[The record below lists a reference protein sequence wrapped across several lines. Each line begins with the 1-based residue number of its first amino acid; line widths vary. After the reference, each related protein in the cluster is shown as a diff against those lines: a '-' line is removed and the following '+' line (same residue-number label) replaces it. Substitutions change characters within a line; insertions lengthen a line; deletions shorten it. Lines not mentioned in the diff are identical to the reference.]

1 MLSRFGHFA
10 LPVFP
15 ALLAA
20 LGSYIALFDLSS
32 LNKRLK
38 PDKKISSRS
47 AIILIIT
54 LISSYFTTFLLTSS
68 EAISIA
74 IATLSAALPCLIG
87 RGRNLKRQR
96 EQEVAWPEA
105 IDSLVSALQAG
116 ISISEARTQLA
127 LHGPKVLRP
136 SFVQIQSNLSSLGNF
151 EQVLLK
157 EKRRLDSA
165 ISDQVFETLIISK
178 DFGGRDANNA
188 LRLLAEFVR
197 EDIAVAEEI
206 RTKFGWIRNSAL
218 LATAA
223 PWLLLILLSTQASTV
238 EINSTPSGALV
249 LSLGVVMTATAYI
262 WMEKVGSLPAAP
274 RALR

>member
-1 MLSRFGHFA
+1 MFEQFA
-10 LPVFP
+10 LMVFTG
-15 ALLAA
+15 LLAA

-32 LNKRLK
+32 LNKILK

-47 AIILIIT
+47 AITLIIT
-54 LISSYFTTFLLTSS
+54 LISSYLTTFLLTSS

-74 IATLSAALPCLIG
+74 IATLSSALPFLIG

-116 ISISEARTQLA
+116 ISISEALTQLA

-136 SFVQIQSNLSSLGNF
+136 SFAQIQSNLLSVGNF

-157 EKRRLDSA
+157 EKKRLDSA

-178 DFGGRDANNA
+178 DFGGKDANNA

-223 PWLLLILLSTQASTV
+223 PWLLLILLSTQDSTV
-238 EINSTPSGALV
+238 EIYSTPSGALV

-262 WMEKVGSLPAAP
+262 WMEKVGSLPDAP

>member
-1 MLSRFGHFA
+1 MFEQFA
-10 LPVFP
+10 LPVF
-15 ALLAA
+15 AGLLAA

-32 LNKRLK
+32 LNKILK

-47 AIILIIT
+47 AITLIIT

-74 IATLSAALPCLIG
+74 IATLSSALPFLIG

-116 ISISEARTQLA
+116 ISISEALTQLA

-136 SFVQIQSNLSSLGNF
+136 SFAQIQSNLLSLGNF

-178 DFGGRDANNA
+178 DFGGKDANNA

-223 PWLLLILLSTQASTV
+223 PWLLLILLSTQNSTV
-238 EINSTPSGALV
+238 EIYSTPSGALV

>member
-1 MLSRFGHFA
+1 MFEQFA
-10 LPVFP
+10 LPVF
-15 ALLAA
+15 AGLLAA
-20 LGSYIALFDLSS
+20 LGSYIALFNLGS
-32 LNKRLK
+32 LNKRFK
-38 PDKKISSRS
+38 SDKKVSSRS
-47 AIILIIT
+47 ALTLIIT

-68 EAISIA
+68 EAISLA
-74 IATLSAALPCLIG
+74 IATLSAALPFLIG
-87 RGRNLKRQR
+87 RGRNLKKQR
-96 EQEVAWPEA
+96 EREVAWPEA

-116 ISISEARTQLA
+116 ISISEALTQLA
-127 LHGPKVLRP
+127 MHGPKVLRP
-136 SFVQIQSNLSSLGNF
+136 SFAQIQSDLLSLGNF

-223 PWLLLILLSTQASTV
+223 PWLLLILLSTQDSTV
-238 EINSTPSGALV
+238 EIYSTPSGALV

>member
-1 MLSRFGHFA
+1 MFEQFA
-10 LPVFP
+10 LPVFTG
-15 ALLAA
+15 LLAA

-38 PDKKISSRS
+38 PDKKVSSRS
-47 AIILIIT
+47 AITLIIT

-74 IATLSAALPCLIG
+74 IATLSAALPFLIG

-116 ISISEARTQLA
+116 ISISEALTQLA

-136 SFVQIQSNLSSLGNF
+136 SFAQIQSNLLSLGNF

-157 EKRRLDSA
+157 EKKRLDSA

-223 PWLLLILLSTQASTV
+223 PWLLLILLSTQDSTV
-238 EINSTPSGALV
+238 EIYSTPSGALV

-262 WMEKVGSLPAAP
+262 WMDKVGSLPAAP

>member
-1 MLSRFGHFA
+1 MFEQFA
-10 LPVFP
+10 LPVF
-15 ALLAA
+15 AGLLAA
-20 LGSYIALFDLSS
+20 LGSYIALFNLGS
-32 LNKRLK
+32 LNKRFK
-38 PDKKISSRS
+38 TDKKVSSRS
-47 AIILIIT
+47 AITLIIT

-74 IATLSAALPCLIG
+74 IATLSAALPFLIG

-116 ISISEARTQLA
+116 ISISEALTQLA

-136 SFVQIQSNLSSLGNF
+136 SFAQIQSNLSSLGNF

-157 EKRRLDSA
+157 EKKRLDSA

-223 PWLLLILLSTQASTV
+223 PWLLLILLSTQDSTV
-238 EINSTPSGALV
+238 EIYSTPSGALV

>member
-1 MLSRFGHFA
+1 MFEQFA
-10 LPVFP
+10 LPVF
-15 ALLAA
+15 AGLLAA
-20 LGSYIALFDLSS
+20 LGSYIALSNLGP
-32 LNKRLK
+32 LNKRFK
-38 PDKKISSRS
+38 SDKKVSSRS
-47 AIILIIT
+47 ALTLIIT

-68 EAISIA
+68 EAISLA
-74 IATLSAALPCLIG
+74 IATLSAALPFLIG
-87 RGRNLKRQR
+87 RGRNLKKQR

-116 ISISEARTQLA
+116 ISISEALTQLA

-136 SFVQIQSNLSSLGNF
+136 SFAQIQSDLLNLGNF

-157 EKRRLDSA
+157 EKKRLDSA

-197 EDIAVAEEI
+197 EDIAVSEEI

-223 PWLLLILLSTQASTV
+223 PWLLLILLSTQDSTV
-238 EINSTPSGALV
+238 EIYSTPSGALV
-249 LSLGVVMTATAYI
+249 LSLGVLMTATAYI

>member
-1 MLSRFGHFA
+1 MFEQFA
-10 LPVFP
+10 LPVF
-15 ALLAA
+15 ASLLAA
-20 LGSYIALFDLSS
+20 LGSYIALFNPGS
-32 LNKRLK
+32 LNKRFK
-38 PDKKISSRS
+38 PEKKVSSQS
-47 AIILIIT
+47 ALTLIIT

-68 EAISIA
+68 EAISLA
-74 IATLSAALPCLIG
+74 IATLSSALPFLIG
-87 RGRNLKRQR
+87 RGRNLKKQS
-96 EQEVAWPEA
+96 EKEVAWPEA

-116 ISISEARTQLA
+116 ISISEALTQLA
-127 LHGPKVLRP
+127 MHGPKVLRP
-136 SFVQIQSNLSSLGNF
+136 SFAQIQSDLLSLGNF

-223 PWLLLILLSTQASTV
+223 PWLLLILLSTQDSTV
-238 EINSTPSGALV
+238 EIYSTPSGALV

>member
-1 MLSRFGHFA
+1 MFEQFA
-10 LPVFP
+10 LPVFT

-68 EAISIA
+68 EAISLA
-74 IATLSAALPCLIG
+74 IATLSAALPFLIG

-116 ISISEARTQLA
+116 ISIPEALTQLA
-127 LHGPKVLRP
+127 LLGPKELRP
-136 SFVQIQSNLSSLGNF
+136 SFAQIQSNLLSLGNF

-223 PWLLLILLSTQASTV
+223 PWLLLILLSTQDSTV
-238 EINSTPSGALV
+238 EIYSTPSGALV

>member
-1 MLSRFGHFA
+1 MFEQFA
-10 LPVFP
+10 LPVFTG
-15 ALLAA
+15 LLAA

-32 LNKRLK
+32 LNKILK

-47 AIILIIT
+47 AITLIIT
-54 LISSYFTTFLLTSS
+54 LISSYLTTFLLTSS

-74 IATLSAALPCLIG
+74 IATLSSALPFLIC

-116 ISISEARTQLA
+116 ISISEALTQLA

-136 SFVQIQSNLSSLGNF
+136 SFAQIQSNLLSVGNF

-157 EKRRLDSA
+157 EKKRLDSA

-178 DFGGRDANNA
+178 DFGGKDANNA

-223 PWLLLILLSTQASTV
+223 PWLLLILLSTQDSTV
-238 EINSTPSGALV
+238 EIYSTPSGALV

>member
-1 MLSRFGHFA
+1 MFEQFA
-10 LPVFP
+10 LPVFTG
-15 ALLAA
+15 LLAA
-20 LGSYIALFDLSS
+20 LGSYITLFDLSS
-32 LNKRLK
+32 LNKKLK

-47 AIILIIT
+47 AITLIIT

-68 EAISIA
+68 EAISLA
-74 IATLSAALPCLIG
+74 IATLSAALPFLIG

-116 ISISEARTQLA
+116 ISISEALTQLA

-136 SFVQIQSNLSSLGNF
+136 SFAQIQSNLLSLGNF

-157 EKRRLDSA
+157 EKKRLDSA

-223 PWLLLILLSTQASTV
+223 PWLLLILLSTQDSTV
-238 EINSTPSGALV
+238 EIYSTPSGALV

>member
-1 MLSRFGHFA
+1 MFEQFA
-10 LPVFP
+10 LPVFTG
-15 ALLAA
+15 LLAA

-47 AIILIIT
+47 AITLIIT

-74 IATLSAALPCLIG
+74 IATLSAALPFLIG

-116 ISISEARTQLA
+116 ISISEALTQLA

-136 SFVQIQSNLSSLGNF
+136 SFAQIQSNLLSLGNF

-157 EKRRLDSA
+157 EKKRLDSA

-178 DFGGRDANNA
+178 DFGGKDANNA

-223 PWLLLILLSTQASTV
+223 PWLLLILLSTQDSTV
-238 EINSTPSGALV
+238 EIYSTPSGALV

>member
-1 MLSRFGHFA
+1 MFEQFA
-10 LPVFP
+10 LPVFTG
-15 ALLAA
+15 LLAA

-38 PDKKISSRS
+38 PDKKVSSRS
-47 AIILIIT
+47 AITLIIT

-74 IATLSAALPCLIG
+74 IATLSAALPFLIG

-116 ISISEARTQLA
+116 ISISEALTQLA

-136 SFVQIQSNLSSLGNF
+136 SFAQIQSNLLSLGNF

-157 EKRRLDSA
+157 EKKRLDSA

-223 PWLLLILLSTQASTV
+223 PWLLLILLSTQDSTV
-238 EINSTPSGALV
+238 EIYSTPSGALV